1 MLILGGALIWQH
13 RRRLLER
20 RASQRQ
26 LAQIVSELDQRIAE
40 RTADLTAANDVAVQT
55 GKLAVL
61 GQMAASISHEISQPL
76 AALHTLAG
84 NASAFLA
91 RNDTRN
97 ASGNLQLI
105 GDLCTR
111 MGSII
116 GELKAF
122 ARKEPGR
129 LGAVPL
135 QQVMASSLMLIEP
148 LRKATGTRI
157 EVQPTDAVRVGRHHP
172 PGAGDGQSAAQW
184 HRRHGAPAHA
194 TADRDSV
201 FRPPRPSSAS
211 PSATTAPGS
220 AKKCWTHL
228 FEPFFTTKPS
238 GKGLGLGLSLS
249 HAIVLEMGGT
259 IRAENAHPGAR
270 FELQLARTTTM
281 NPMNVLLIEDDPLVM
296 LGAQQALQLA
306 DMTVVQATSAEAA
319 LQQVA
324 LACPSVVLSDVRLP
338 DEDGFEV
345 LKRMQ
350 ALDAEVPVILMTGHG
365 DIRMAVEAM
374 RLGAYDFLEKP
385 FSSERLVEVIRRALE
400 KRRLVQDNRRL
411 QALVAPQ
418 QDFGLVGQTPGM
430 VEARRRIAALAPT
443 QVDLL
448 IRGETGT
455 GKEVVARA
463 VHDASGRGG
472 HFVAINCGA
481 LPEAI
486 FESEMFGHE
495 VGAFTG
501 ATRKRIGKLEYA
513 RGGTVF
519 LDEIESLPMAQQV
532 KLLRVLQERSF
543 ERLGGNET
551 TRIDC
556 RFIAAAKDDLQALA
570 NAGEFRSDLY
580 YRLHV
585 ACIEL
590 PALRERRDDIPHLL
604 AHCLHLSA
612 ERYGTPPPELVEPA
626 NGPMDGTRLAGQRAG
641 TEKPRRPALPGA
653 RTGAADTSAATRS
666 PASSQSLAQQ
676 MDDFEKQLISSHLG
690 GLPGSGE
697 PGIGATEDSPQDALR
712 QIGAPQHRS
721 RRASGD
727 AREPAGRLC
736 ATIRTNTRQL
746 CGNPHT
752 PQQQPHQNQRLCVAT
767 AGGTHVA
774 TIDLTTHGTCVV
786 QPLSTQETKP
796 CE

>member
-1 MLILGGALIWQH
+1 
-13 RRRLLER
+13 
-20 RASQRQ
+20 
-26 LAQIVSELDQRIAE
+26 
-40 RTADLTAANDVAVQT
+40 
-55 GKLAVL
+55 
-61 GQMAASISHEISQPL
+61 
-76 AALHTLAG
+76 
-84 NASAFLA
+84 
-91 RNDTRN
+91 
-97 ASGNLQLI
+97 
-105 GDLCTR
+105 
-111 MGSII
+111 
-116 GELKAF
+116 
-122 ARKEPGR
+122 
-129 LGAVPL
+129 
-135 QQVMASSLMLIEP
+135 
-148 LRKATGTRI
+148 
-157 EVQPTDAVRVGRHHP
+157 
-172 PGAGDGQSAAQW
+172 
-184 HRRHGAPAHA
+184 
-194 TADRDSV
+194 
-201 FRPPRPSSAS
+201 
-211 PSATTAPGS
+211 
-220 AKKCWTHL
+220 
-228 FEPFFTTKPS
+228 
-238 GKGLGLGLSLS
+238 
-249 HAIVLEMGGT
+249 
-259 IRAENAHPGAR
+259 
-270 FELQLARTTTM
+270 
-281 NPMNVLLIEDDPLVM
+281 MNVLLIEDDPLVM

-306 DMTVVQATSAEAA
+306 DIAVMQATSAEAA

-324 LACPSVVLSDVRLP
+324 RVCPSVVLSDVRLP

-350 ALDAEVPVILMTGHG
+350 ALDPEVPVILMTGHG

-556 RFIAAAKDDLQALA
+556 RFIAAAKDDLQALS
-570 NAGEFRSDLY
+570 NAGAFRSDLY

-612 ERYGTPPPELVEPA
+612 ERYGTSPPTWSARQMAVWMAHDWPGNVRELKNLADRLCLGLELDTQA
-626 NGPMDGTRLAGQRAG
+626 ASGKDGAAG
-641 TEKPRRPALPGA
+641 T
-653 RTGAADTSAATRS
+653 ADTSL
-666 PASSQSLAQQ
+666 SLAQQ
-676 MDDFEKQLISSHLG
+676 MDGFEKQLLSS
-690 GLPGSGE
+690 
-697 PGIGATEDSPQDALR
+697 ALASCQGHVSQVSEQLKIPR
-712 QIGAPQHRS
+712 KTLYDKLARHQI
-721 RRASGD
+721 D
-727 AREPAGRLC
+727 PAHFR
-736 ATIRTNTRQL
+736 
-746 CGNPHT
+746 
-752 PQQQPHQNQRLCVAT
+752 
-767 AGGTHVA
+767 
-774 TIDLTTHGTCVV
+774 
-786 QPLSTQETKP
+786 
-796 CE
+796 